1 VTPADTATGF
11 ELATMVAVPAPT
23 AVTVIELMGPSEEIE
38 ATVSSVVIHSTL
50 APIIAPFWSLTVAT
64 TVAV

>member
-1 VTPADTATGF
+1 
-11 ELATMVAVPAPT
+11 MVAVPAPT